1 MENIEI
7 EHHPWPPYLP
17 KDTKLLIM
25 GTFPPQPKR
34 WSMDFFYPN
43 AINDFWRMMG
53 LVFLGNRDAL
63 YDASAKKFKIY
74 EIKELLNNLGIGL
87 GDTGLEVRRLAG
99 NASDKF
105 LEIVTPIPLWDT
117 LDKIP
122 ECHDIASTGEKA
134 AAVLA
139 ELTGT
144 NIPKV
149 GSFSTSARID
159 NGSELRIWRM
169 PSTSRAYPLALEKKA
184 EYYSEMFR
192 YVGVKMKLHNSAV

>member
-1 MENIEI
+1 MKNIEI
-7 EHHPWPPYLP
+7 ERHPWPPYLP
-17 KDTKLLIM
+17 EGTKLLIM

-43 AINDFWRMMG
+43 VINDFWRMIG
-53 LVFLGNRDAL
+53 LIFFGNKDAL
-63 YDASAKKFKIY
+63 YDTSAKKFKLD
-74 EIKELLNNLGIGL
+74 EIKALLNNLGIGL

-105 LEIVTPIPLWDT
+105 LEIVTSIPLWET
-117 LDKIP
+117 LAKIP

-139 ELTGT
+139 EITGT
-144 NIPKV
+144 KIPKV
-149 GSFSTSARID
+149 GSYASSVRAD
-159 NGSELRIWRM
+159 DGSELRIWRM

-184 EYYSEMFR
+184 EYYSQMFK
-192 YVGVKMKLHNSAV
+192 YVGIKMMLHNSTD